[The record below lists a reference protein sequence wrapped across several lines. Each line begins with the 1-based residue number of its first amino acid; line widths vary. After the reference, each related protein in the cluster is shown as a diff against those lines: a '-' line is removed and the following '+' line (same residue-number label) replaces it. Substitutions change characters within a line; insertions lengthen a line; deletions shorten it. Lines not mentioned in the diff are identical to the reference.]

1 MVIDC
6 IETSVPGRFFL
17 KSGIVFLR
25 ASLATSHE
33 ATVMPPPPDEDPPH
47 PASVP
52 PPSRAAPAS
61 PAPPRLQHRPPT
73 PARAPP
79 HRGAAPASPRP
90 PSLKNCRRF
99 MPPPLTHLTLLPVDK
114 PSPFRSTAQD
124 AASARGFAHNYA
136 GREKIMC

>member
-33 ATVMPPPPDEDPPH
+33 ATVMPPPPDKDSPH

-61 PAPPRLQHRPPT
+61 PAPP
-73 PARAPP
+73 
-79 HRGAAPASPRP
+79 
-90 PSLKNCRRF
+90 SLKNCRRF
-99 MPPPLTHLTLLPVDK
+99 MPPLTHLTLLPVDK

-124 AASARGFAHNYA
+124 AASARGYSSILMQAA
-136 GREKIMC
+136 GNLCVRGYQRWWTSGRISAS

>member
-25 ASLATSHE
+25 ASLATSQE
-33 ATVMPPPPDEDPPH
+33 ATVMPPLPDEDSPH

-61 PAPPRLQHRPPT
+61 PAPPSLKKSRRSMARP
-73 PARAPP
+73 AAPP
-79 HRGAAPASPRP
+79 LR
-90 PSLKNCRRF
+90 KI
-99 MPPPLTHLTLLPVDK
+99 DK
-114 PSPFRSTAQD
+114 LNPFRSTAQD
-124 AASARGFAHNYA
+124 AA
-136 GREKIMC
+136 